1 MLKVP
6 RITATEGKVWQK
18 AKKQCNRR
26 VRKED
31 STTDIRLRCG
41 GFIVTLTVTVAPVVK
56 NLSAN
61 AGDVRDA
68 DLIPG
73 LGRSLG
79 EGNGNPLQ
87 YSCLENPMNRGA
99 WRAIGLQRSDSVC
112 AVTVSGF
119 YLSCFLCVT
128 CSQFKVR
135 TGALDCLK
143 LWVNWYVLTAR
154 AGVNMMVERKDQF
167 PSLSTVEV
175 VVPQPLH
182 SFPFELPASTH
193 ILLPIFT
200 VTKKMLRSC
209 SM

>member
-1 MLKVP
+1 M
-6 RITATEGKVWQK
+6 A
-18 AKKQCNRR
+18 
-26 VRKED
+26 
-31 STTDIRLRCG
+31 S
-41 GFIVTLTVTVAPVVK
+41 
-56 NLSAN
+56 
-61 AGDVRDA
+61 
-68 DLIPG
+68 IPG
-73 LGRSLG
+73 LGRSSG
-79 EGNGNPLQ
+79 GGKGNPFQ
-87 YSCLENPMNRGA
+87 YSCLENPVTEEPGGL
-99 WRAIGLQRSDSVC
+99 WSIGLQRSDSVC

-143 LWVNWYVLTAR
+143 LWVTWNVLTAR
-154 AGVNMMVERKDQF
+154 AGVKMMVERKDQF

-193 ILLPIFT
+193 ILLPKFT